1 MAKGTIDSIEGCGE
15 VSWKIAETSMRCGVR
30 CANISKEIAQPHQY
44 PLICREDVRREIDE
58 TLGNCFNPGKNVS
71 DEIALPFV
79 YRLNPRPLLH
89 AFACRESAEKGCIR
103 VLKSLGF
110 PSHTVS
116 FVGSPTPRR
125 LSILHSP
132 FSILH

>member
-1 MAKGTIDSIEGCGE
+1 MIDSIEGCGE
-15 VSWKIAETSMRCGVR
+15 VSW
-30 CANISKEIAQPHQY
+30 EIAA
-44 PLICREDVRREIDE
+44 PLRNCFKPQKDVCREIDE

-89 AFACRESAEKGCIR
+89 AFAWRESVEKGCIL

-110 PSHTVS
+110 PSQTVS
-116 FVGSPTPRR
+116 FVGSLTPKR
-125 LSILHSP
+125 LSILHFPFSILHSP
-132 FSILH
+132 FSIFQFPLKSDSALHPQYL

>member
-1 MAKGTIDSIEGCGE
+1 MATG
-15 VSWKIAETSMRCGVR
+15 VAERIQKSGG
-30 CANISKEIAQPHQY
+30 ISGEIAA
-44 PLICREDVRREIDE
+44 PLR
-58 TLGNCFNPGKNVS
+58 NCFNQGNDVS
-71 DEIALPFV
+71 REIALSLV

-116 FVGSPTPRR
+116 FVGF
-125 LSILHSP
+125 P
-132 FSILH
+132 FSILHFPFSIKK

>member
-1 MAKGTIDSIEGCGE
+1 MIDRIEGCAE
-15 VSWKIAETSMRCGVR
+15 VSWKIA
-30 CANISKEIAQPHQY
+30 A
-44 PLICREDVRREIDE
+44 PLRNCFKPQKDVCREIDE
-58 TLGNCFNPGKNVS
+58 TLRNCFNPHKDVSREIDQTHGNCFNPSKNVS
-71 DEIALPFV
+71 EEIALPFV

-89 AFACRESAEKGCIR
+89 AFAYRESAEKGCIR

-116 FVGSPTPRR
+116 FVGFPF
-125 LSILHSP
+125 SILHSP